1 MTKEDMTILVTIG
14 DTSRQLTRYLLGDNM
29 APASRSGVL
38 AVFDQVYDV
47 IANNVGPVLSKITD
61 EDEKDRRIIAILYED
76 LPADLRAKKLLA

>member
-14 DTSRQLTRYLLGDNM
+14 DTSRQLTQYLLGDM
-29 APASRSGVL
+29 APASRPGVL

-47 IANNVGPVLSKITD
+47 IANNVGPVLSNITD